1 MLEAVSFD
9 SIPKK
14 VRVKKNYATPTLHD
28 FYESDMKAARVV
40 FAGKDN
46 RTVYNALKKA
56 NERKRFNIDI
66 ITVGGETYLIKKE

>member
-1 MLEAVSFD
+1 MLEAVSVS

-14 VRVKKNYATPTLHD
+14 VRVKKNYATLTLHD

-40 FAGKDN
+40 FTGKDN

-56 NERKRFNIDI
+56 SERKRFNIDLLPLEGKR
-66 ITVGGETYLIKKE
+66 T

>member
-1 MLEAVSFD
+1 MLEAVSVS
-9 SIPKK
+9 SIPNK
-14 VRVKKNYATPTLHD
+14 VRVKENYATKTLHE
-28 FYESDMKAARVV
+28 FLESDMKAAKVV
-40 FAGKDN
+40 FEWKDN